1 MVKRTALARAAWFLI
16 AGLIAAGCSSGG
28 PAASIDGYDVAPERI
43 SRLHPEDADLDE
55 QQQASSLFLIIL
67 HHLVTREADAQ
78 FDLVPAPT
86 EVDAALAARV
96 GAADDQ
102 QLADQGVTRDRVLL
116 EAELDV
122 VRAELQRAFIDR
134 GGPGV
139 DLDAA
144 YRTFLGVNSRACV
157 ELLAPAS
164 DAAVPDMERVT
175 DGDST
180 LESVREQLG
189 DLVETVD
196 LGCDNPVQL
205 PPPVQSVALDGEVGI
220 AYLST
225 FSDGTVYVAAVT
237 SRDAP
242 TMEDVIEE
250 VKSIAA
256 DSQGATLF
264 NDWAFDLLRTA
275 DVTVDTDLWAWEP
288 RDGTADVPTV
298 VPRSQASG

>member
-1 MVKRTALARAAWFLI
+1 M
-16 AGLIAAGCSSGG
+16 
-28 PAASIDGYDVAPERI
+28 IDGVDISPERI
-43 SRLHPEDADLDE
+43 EQLHPADAAIDE

-78 FDLVPAPT
+78 FDLSPSAAA
-86 EVDAALAARV
+86 VDEALIARV
-96 GAADDQ
+96 GEVDELVDQ
-102 QLADQGVTRDRVLL
+102 RLAERGVTLDRVLL

-122 VRAELQRAFIDR
+122 LRDQMQREFIDR
-134 GGPGV
+134 GGPDV

-157 ELLAPAS
+157 QLLAPAS
-164 DAAVPDMERVT
+164 DAAVAEIQSVV
-175 DGDST
+175 DGDIA
-180 LESVREQLG
+180 LDSVREQLG
-189 DLVETVD
+189 DLVETVE

-205 PPPVQSVALDGEVGI
+205 PPPVQSVALDGEIGI

-225 FSDGTVYVAAVT
+225 FSDGTVYVAGVT

-242 TMEDVIEE
+242 TMDAVIDDV
-250 VKSIAA
+250 KRIAA

-264 NDWAFDLLRTA
+264 NEWVFDLLRRA